1 MSDDSIPAPNG
12 QHKPV
17 GFLSEDARIEILM
30 RLSAA
35 NALSTDTLNLLRPPC
50 DADRMARTPVPTLAK
65 PRRRRPPQ
73 PRRPRPRTSTVTPY
87 QAKRAAMEDLPLTRL
102 RRYGFTPYFGE
113 DKQFLMLPPEF
124 ELVLACESRQVVQVI
139 HEVMKQS
146 VGYAGEGEHGRR
158 EWVVLSLRHFEHRGL
173 MGRDAAKLALYEAV
187 EKGYLL
193 RRPHGRQQWKYAV
206 HYRQGDNVPH

>member
-1 MSDDSIPAPNG
+1 MSDDSIPAADDRYKHDIVFEAKRVDP
-12 QHKPV
+12 
-17 GFLSEDARIEILM
+17 EDILFPLGV
-30 RLSAA
+30 RRRGVRAA
-35 NALSTDTLNLLRPPC
+35 NEPSP
-50 DADRMARTPVPTLAK
+50 TPVAK
-65 PRRRRPPQ
+65 PRRRRPSQ

-113 DKQFLMLPPEF
+113 DKQFLMIPPEF

-173 MGRDAAKLALYEAV
+173 MGRDAAKLGLVEAV